1 MNWKHPLFRVL
12 AIYVMISM
20 STLTPLAGI
29 GRAEAAIG
37 VKTLIVGGLVGGAA
51 LLALGALSGPA
62 GAIGAVGAAGTGF
75 SGLMGG
81 AVGGL
86 TGGVGGMVAGLGTLG
101 TIALGIGGALLG
113 AHFLGPLMASIS
125 PMILIP
131 ALLVGGGL
139 LVYSFM
145 TRQNRMGSTYDE
157 RFGGIGNNSLVNAG
171 SRLANRSESG
181 TSGSSGAT
189 GFLDRFRSVFDRDRR
204 DDTAWWDQRY
214 VDQSGYVR
222 YNTDFWGKLDRFLN
236 GRSNQLSNANA
247 LSSGIGYGNTLYVNP
262 GSNVPVDQ
270 TGRVTMGGTSSVQSV
285 SRAGLTPQ
293 APTTLEKA
301 SDSEDVDESLEASEA
316 RRKAAYEKLVEVLK
330 RKQTERSANG
340 TAEASVGTDL
350 RDPEVAKALA
360 DYREAD
366 RELKELTGRLQ
377 PQEKQ

>member
-1 MNWKHPLFRVL
+1 MNWKHPFFRVL

-37 VKTLIVGGLVGGAA
+37 VKTLLVGGLVGGAA

-86 TGGVGGMVAGLGTLG
+86 AGGVGGMVANLGTLG

-131 ALLVGGGL
+131 AVLVGGGL
-139 LVYSFM
+139 LVYSFI
-145 TRQNRMGSTYDE
+145 TRQNRYGSTYDQ
-157 RFGGIGNNSLVNAG
+157 RFGGVGNNSFWNSQ
-171 SRLANRSESG
+171 SRLANQSQ
-181 TSGSSGAT
+181 TGSSSSSGGT

-214 VDQSGYVR
+214 VDQNGYVR
-222 YNTDFWGKLDRFLN
+222 YNTDIWGKLDRFLN
-236 GRSNQLSNANA
+236 GRNTFLGNGNPQQ
-247 LSSGIGYGNTLYVNP
+247 SGIGYGNTGYVTP
-262 GSNVPVDQ
+262 GSNVPTDQ
-270 TGRVTMGGTSSVQSV
+270 AGRVTMGGTSYVQPV
-285 SRAGLTPQ
+285 TRTGLAPQ
-293 APTTLEKA
+293 APTSLDKD
-301 SDSEDVDESLEASEA
+301 SDSQGSDETLQASEA
-316 RRKAAYEKLVEVLK
+316 KRKAAYEKLVEVLK

-340 TAEASVGTDL
+340 TAPASVGADL